1 MYMSFISI
9 VIGAALGILFY
20 VAFAGALRK
29 FWVAPPA
36 EPNPDDIKPVDLK
49 YRCGV
54 CGAEVTMTM
63 APVILSETKD
73 LPDSPRHCREDMML
87 TTSD

>member
-1 MYMSFISI
+1 MPIIPIIIAI
-9 VIGAALGILFY
+9 VIAFLVY
-20 VAFAGALRK
+20 VGLAGALRK
-29 FWVAPPA
+29 FWISPPA
-36 EPNPDDIKPVDLK
+36 EPDPANIKPVDFK

-63 APVILSETKD
+63 APTEEELSA
-73 LPDSPRHCREDMML
+73 PRHCREDMIL